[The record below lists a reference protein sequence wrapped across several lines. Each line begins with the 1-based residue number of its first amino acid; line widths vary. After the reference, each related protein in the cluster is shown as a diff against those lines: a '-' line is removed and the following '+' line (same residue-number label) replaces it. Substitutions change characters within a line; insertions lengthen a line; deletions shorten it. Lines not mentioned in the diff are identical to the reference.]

1 MTTARKWMLPA
12 FGDGFAGAARLVT
25 FDVAPPGSQQIL
37 VRNRFLGVN
46 GLFDHGICRNEVPYR
61 TLVPPLDLGLEAV
74 GEVVALGSAVQ
85 GFAVGDAVV
94 TAQLGGGY
102 REMLAIDAAGAFKLP
117 ALDPTYVALVP
128 SAVSALIAIERVA
141 EPKPGE
147 VAVVAAAAG
156 GLGQFVVQ
164 FLRRAGCRVIG
175 LVSGDEKAAFVR
187 SLGCDAVIDRAT
199 DALPDALARLAPDGI
214 NIGYDTV
221 GGTVFDAFVD
231 ALAPHGRVIVSGY
244 AADMHKTPEQVTQS
258 RIYHRLYWKAASVRA
273 FQNALFREFA
283 PAARETIFAL
293 YRDGALQ
300 VRLDEQVFTG
310 IESVPAAVE
319 HLRAGRS
326 IGKVWVRL

>member
-1 MTTARKWMLPA
+1 METARKWTLPA
-12 FGDGFAGAARLVT
+12 FGEGFTDAARLVS
-25 FDVAPPGSQQIL
+25 FDVVAPGPQQLL
-37 VRNRFLGVN
+37 VRNRYLGVN

-74 GEVVALGSAVQ
+74 GEVIAIGRDVHAV
-85 GFAVGDAVV
+85 AVGDAVV

-102 REMLAIDAAGAFKLP
+102 RECLTVDAADAIKLP
-117 ALDPTYVALVP
+117 SLDPTYVALVP
-128 SAVSALIAIERVA
+128 SAVSALLAVERVA

-175 LVSGDEKAAFVR
+175 LVSGDEKARFVR
-187 SLGCDAVIDRAT
+187 TLGCDAVIDRANEQ
-199 DALPDALARLAPDGI
+199 LPDALARLAPDGI
-214 NIGYDTV
+214 NIGFDTV
-221 GGTVFDAFVD
+221 GGAVFDAFVD
-231 ALAPHGRVIVSGY
+231 ALAPHGRVVVSGY
-244 AADMHKTPEQVTQS
+244 AADMHKAPEQVTQS

-283 PAARETIFAL
+283 PAARGQIFAL

-300 VRLDEQVFTG
+300 VKLDSTLFKG

-319 HLRAGRS
+319 HLRSGKS
-326 IGKVWVRL
+326 VGKVWVEL

>member
-1 MTTARKWMLPA
+1 MGLARKWMLPA
-12 FGDGFAGAARLVT
+12 FGSGFAEAARLVT
-25 FDVAPPGSQQIL
+25 FEIVAPGPQQLL

-74 GEVVALGSAVQ
+74 GEVVAR
-85 GFAVGDAVV
+85 GDAVRDIEIGQPVV

-102 REMLAIDAAGAFKLP
+102 REMLTVDASEAIALP

-128 SAVSALIAIERVA
+128 SAVSALLAVEHVA
-141 EPKPGE
+141 EPKRGD

-164 FLRRAGCRVIG
+164 FLRHAGCRVIG
-175 LVSGDEKAAFVR
+175 LVGGKAKAEFAR
-187 SLGCDAVIDRAT
+187 ELGCEAVIDRSSEP
-199 DALPDALARLAPDGI
+199 LPEALAQLAPGGVDI
-214 NIGYDTV
+214 AFDTV

-231 ALAPHGRVIVSGY
+231 ALAPHGRLVVSGF
-244 AADMHKTPEQVTQS
+244 AADMHSAPELVTQS

-273 FQNALFREFA
+273 FQNALFRPFA
-283 PAARETIFAL
+283 PAARERIFAL
-293 YRDGALQ
+293 HRDGRLA
-300 VRLDEQVFTG
+300 VRLDEALFVG
-310 IESVPAAVE
+310 IESVPAAIE
-319 HLRAGRS
+319 RLRSGQS